1 MTFSKFDTAVNEACS
16 DHIHSVSNIRRDD
29 AGEVTFLLD
38 ASGLGPLR
46 MRLICR
52 GKILFVVASRRCL
65 IK

>member
-1 MTFSKFDTAVNEACS
+1 MTLSKFDTAVNEASS
-16 DHIHSVSNIRRDD
+16 DHTSLASTIRREE

-38 ASGLGPLR
+38 APGLGPLR

-52 GKILFVVASRRCL
+52 GKTLFVVASRRCP